1 MVAHS
6 WDCIEA
12 FQKAAQEDSQNEGL
26 LIRLE
31 VKKGRI
37 VPTLYDERQLGIARR
52 EQIEVR

>member
-12 FQKAAQEDSQNEGL
+12 FKKAAQEDSQNEGL

-31 VKKGRI
+31 VKRVGLF
-37 VPTLYDERQLGIARR
+37 PPYMMSDN
-52 EQIEVR
+52 

>member
-6 WDCIEA
+6 WGCIEA
-12 FQKAAQEDSQNEGL
+12 FQKAAQEDSQDEGK

-37 VPTLYDERQLGIARR
+37 VPTLYDQRQLGIATH

>member
-12 FQKAAQEDSQNEGL
+12 FQKADQEDSQNEGL

-37 VPTLYDERQLGIARR
+37 VPTLYDERQLGIATR
-52 EQIEVR
+52 EHIEVR